1 MEEWR
6 KKMLESQLELEFS
19 PDKSTAG
26 YRLHELSLL
35 NWGTFNQT
43 VHTMR
48 SDGRTSMITGRN
60 GSGKSTIVDAL
71 LTLLVPNR
79 VRNYNVASSQAGSR
93 ERNERDYVLGAYSEI
108 HDSETGQGR
117 KETLRKPGETYSVL
131 LAWFH
136 NEAYKTDV
144 ALAQVLWC
152 TPAGKIEKIHI
163 VEKRHLTI
171 EKDFND
177 LGDADKIRKI
187 IKERN
192 LTTFDSFTAYSK
204 KLESMLF
211 MDVDLGS
218 RSPMSVFNQAVCIKD
233 VRDLTQFIREHM
245 LDDGGAREKLV
256 ALQDRFDDLRG
267 THRRIETAASQ
278 LEELDQIKSTH
289 VKFLESSAHRDHSGL
304 LRSAIEPFYANAE
317 LESRIERIE
326 ELKHREEAERAR
338 LKSSREEV
346 DRHRDKVHHLE
357 RVLADSDENRR
368 LEQVGAELDR
378 LRDKREMVSKRAATF
393 ERLLGSWERG
403 LVVKDEEAFLDLRRE
418 LQEKIPRHEA
428 RVSELDEV
436 HPDLSYSLRN
446 TNETIDKL
454 EAQRN
459 YLLEANSN
467 VPVEISR
474 LRDGLAV
481 ALDRDVGE
489 LPFIAELVQVVPDED
504 KWTGAVERLLRPFAL
519 SILIPSKL
527 ARKAEAF
534 LHENDLGERIAFVC
548 PKTDAKQPKLHDDSV
563 VAKLSLRSELD
574 ESRQTWLR
582 SELADRF
589 PHLCRVEPDK
599 EFHKMPHAIALSGLI
614 KTDGILREK
623 DDRYDVDDASRH
635 VLGWDVDP
643 KQRSL
648 DERLSFLRERA
659 DEAARAVREADS
671 ERAELR
677 IQLKAGAQLLSSA
690 GEFSDVDRLGLA
702 TRMADLE
709 DEERVIVGGS
719 DVLRKL
725 KDDLDST
732 SQKLSEAQELRDEVL
747 RRIGGVEARA
757 ERNEDRITNLR
768 VLLEEAKKDL
778 RMPDSPSDAEDD
790 SAEDSLVDSLFAE
803 IEDSFGAP
811 PEEPDDIETAARNA
825 LHSMDEKIRKL
836 EVSLDKFRDQNV
848 AAMQRFV
855 AAPRNQAF
863 RDELP
868 LDLEDGYNGN
878 TFDPFE
884 EVRKQIELE
893 DLAKNKERFEQL
905 LRVQVPEE
913 VSSFSEALESHR
925 DRIRKRIDELNEHL
939 SRVTFDRKEGTY
951 IQLKAEDSGDDGVR
965 RFKTMRRHALEGDL
979 EAEEEKD
986 RRRERYHRVEQ
997 FLAEL
1002 ENDETW
1008 TSRVIDVRNWFRFR
1022 ADEFYKEGDLRQ
1034 SYSGASGKS
1043 GGEKNRLASTILATA
1058 IAYQY
1063 GIDVGGR
1070 RTETFRL
1077 VAVDEMFSKTDD
1089 EFSEFLLDL
1098 FKEFHLQLLIVQ
1110 PLDAKIHVVQKYVE
1124 RYHVVERRDG
1134 VSFVGDL
1141 SVKEYLNEQ
1150 TDGDDEHDQL
1160 PEEESV
1166 PSEVE

>member
-1 MEEWR
+1 M
-6 KKMLESQLELEFS
+6 MLESQLELEFS

-26 YRLHELSLL
+26 YRLHALSLL

-79 VRNYNVASSQAGSR
+79 VRNYNVASSQVGSR
-93 ERNERDYVLGAYSEI
+93 ERNERDYILGSYSEI

-117 KETLRKPGETYSVL
+117 KETLRKPGESYSVL
-131 LAWFH
+131 LAWFY
-136 NEAYKTDV
+136 NEAYKSDV
-144 ALAQVLWC
+144 TLAQVLWC

-171 EKDFND
+171 ENDFND

-192 LTTFDSFTAYSK
+192 LTTFDSFTAYNK

-211 MDVDLGS
+211 MDMDLGT

-256 ALQDRFDDLRG
+256 ALQARFDDLRG

-278 LEELDQIKSTH
+278 LDELDQIKGTH
-289 VKFLESSAHRDHSGL
+289 EKFIESLTHRDRAEL
-304 LRSAIEPFYANAE
+304 LRSTIEPFYANAE

-346 DRHRDKVHHLE
+346 DHLREKVHHLE
-357 RVLADSDENRR
+357 RVLSDSDENRR

-393 ERLLGSWERG
+393 ERLLGSWVRG
-403 LVVKDEEAFLDLRRE
+403 LVVKEEEAFLDLRHE
-418 LQEKIPRHEA
+418 LQEKLPRHEA

-436 HPDLSYSLRN
+436 LPDLGYSLRN
-446 TNETIDKL
+446 TNEIISKL
-454 EAQRN
+454 EAQRSH
-459 YLLEANSN
+459 LLEGNSN
-467 VPVEISR
+467 VPVELSR
-474 LRDGLAV
+474 LRDSLAV

-489 LPFIAELVQVVPDED
+489 LPFIAELVQLVPDEQ
-504 KWTGAVERLLRPFAL
+504 KWTGVIERLLRPFAL
-519 SILIPSKL
+519 SVLVPSKL
-527 ARKAEAF
+527 AQKAEAF
-534 LHENDLGERIAFVC
+534 LHENELGNRLAFVC
-548 PKTDAKQPKLHDDSV
+548 PKSDSKQPKLHDDSV
-563 VAKLSLRSELD
+563 VAKLTLQTELD
-574 ESRQTWLR
+574 ESRQNWLR
-582 SELADRF
+582 AELADRF
-589 PHLCRVEPDK
+589 PHLCRIDPDK
-599 EFHKMPHAIALSGLI
+599 EFNKMPHALCLSGLV
-614 KTDGILREK
+614 KTDGVLREK
-623 DDRYDVDDASRH
+623 DDRYPVEDASRH
-635 VLGWDVDP
+635 ILGWDVDP

-648 DERLSFLRERA
+648 DERLAFLRERA

-671 ERAELR
+671 ERTDLR
-677 IQLKAGAQLLSSA
+677 LKLKAGAQLVSSA
-690 GEFSDVDRLGLA
+690 GEFSDVDRLGIA

-725 KDDLDST
+725 KEDLDST
-732 SQKLSEAQELRDEVL
+732 SLKLSDSQELRDEIL

-768 VLLEEAKKDL
+768 SLLDDARKEL
-778 RMPDSPSDAEDD
+778 QIPDPVKGIEDD
-790 SAEDSLVDSLFAE
+790 DGETQRENVVEALFQE
-803 IEDSFGAP
+803 IEDAFGVP
-811 PEEPDDIETAARNA
+811 PEEPDDIESAARNA
-825 LHSMDEKIRKL
+825 LHSMEDEIRKL
-836 EVSLDKFRDQNV
+836 ESSLDKFRDQNV

-855 AAPRNQAF
+855 AAPQNQAF

-868 LDLEDGYNGN
+868 LDLEEGYNEK

-1134 VSFVGDL
+1134 VSFLGDL

-1150 TDGDDEHDQL
+1150 TDADDEHDQL

-1166 PSEVE
+1166 PTEVE